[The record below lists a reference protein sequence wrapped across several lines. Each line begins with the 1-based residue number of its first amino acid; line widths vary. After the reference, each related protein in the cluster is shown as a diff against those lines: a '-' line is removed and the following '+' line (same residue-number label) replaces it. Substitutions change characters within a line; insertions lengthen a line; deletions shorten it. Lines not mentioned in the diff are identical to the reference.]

1 MKGGSHVIDVSFNY
15 EKNRHK
21 IMCLIGSTKFKN
33 TFLEVTKYYMNLG
46 YTVLGKL
53 FYKDDTDS
61 FSQEDKNDL
70 ISMYKK
76 YIDLA
81 DEIVVIN
88 VDNYIGNDTLDLID
102 YTVHYR
108 KKNICY
114 LSKMLEKQQIK
125 LSSIKAEKKDK
136 K

>member
-1 MKGGSHVIDVSFNY
+1 MKGGSHVVDVSFNY

-21 IMCLIGSTKFKN
+21 IVCLIGSTKFKN
-33 TFLEVTKYYMNLG
+33 TFLEMIKYYMSLG
-46 YTVLGKL
+46 YIVLSKL
-53 FYKDDTDS
+53 FYEDTNS

-70 ISMYKK
+70 IPMYKK

-81 DEIVVIN
+81 DVIIVIN
-88 VDNYIGNDTLDLID
+88 VDNYIDNDTLDLID
-102 YTVHYR
+102 YTIHC
-108 KKNICY
+108 KEKNICY